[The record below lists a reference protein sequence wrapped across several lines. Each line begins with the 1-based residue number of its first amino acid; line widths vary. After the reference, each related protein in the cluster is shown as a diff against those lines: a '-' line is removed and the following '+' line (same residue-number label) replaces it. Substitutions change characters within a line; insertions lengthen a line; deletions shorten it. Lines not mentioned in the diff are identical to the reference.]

1 MSNLHDTFGIGLSTY
16 ASYLAGN
23 YVEEGQYTYYWALF
37 TVNVRRAAPLH
48 CAVEDPSAHP
58 APLSA
63 TISGSRVYLP
73 TPCVLPGDDCDYR
86 ARCLWLGRLL
96 PRTQGAPSA
105 SGLRADPSRETMIYT
120 GKYLLSISSGVCILY
135 A

>member
-48 CAVEDPSAHP
+48 CAIEDPSAHP
-58 APLSA
+58 APLPA
-63 TISGSRVYLP
+63 THLRLACLLTDP
-73 TPCVLPGDDCDYR
+73 MR
-86 ARCLWLGRLL
+86 AAR
-96 PRTQGAPSA
+96 
-105 SGLRADPSRETMIYT
+105 
-120 GKYLLSISSGVCILY
+120 
-135 A
+135 